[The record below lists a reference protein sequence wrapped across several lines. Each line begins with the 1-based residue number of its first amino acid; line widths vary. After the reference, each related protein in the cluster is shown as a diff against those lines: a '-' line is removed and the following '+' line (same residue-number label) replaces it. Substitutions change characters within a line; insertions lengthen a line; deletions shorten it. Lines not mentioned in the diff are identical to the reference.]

1 MLSNRPNNQVRN
13 SKTKHSSA
21 DGALECGGLAPLCY
35 PSLLIE
41 ANAAPGHRTPRRRP
55 TALVLLMAVLLMC
68 SATFAQT
75 RKPRPKQQAPQT
87 QANAEAEF
95 DRFVKLAD
103 DARLA
108 ERFDDAISLYG
119 KALKIKPKWPDGW
132 WYVGAI
138 FYQKDLYP
146 EARDAFQNLVALEPE
161 RGPAWAMLGLCLF
174 QTAEYERAGVA
185 LQRGRSL
192 GVNDNSELA
201 GVVRYHTAML
211 YNRFEYFENAF
222 DTLSEFLRVGNDSP
236 KVVEAFGLTLLRM
249 PYLPT
254 EIPPSQR
261 EKILIAGQA
270 GFNMAARRQ
279 PQARAAFDT
288 LLAQY
293 PNAANVHYSFGV
305 FMLSQDADVAMK
317 EFKRELEI
325 SPNHYP
331 SMVQMAFE
339 YLKRDQYADA
349 LPLAEKAV
357 QLAPKLYAARNVLG
371 RVLLELGQVDRS
383 IKELEEGVKLAPSSP
398 EMHFALARA
407 YTRAGR
413 KQEAARERE
422 TFKKL
427 QDEYNQKRQIEGK
440 PNP

>member
-1 MLSNRPNNQVRN
+1 MLV
-13 SKTKHSSA
+13 
-21 DGALECGGLAPLCY
+21 
-35 PSLLIE
+35 
-41 ANAAPGHRTPRRRP
+41 
-55 TALVLLMAVLLMC
+55 AVLAIC
-68 SATFAQT
+68 ASPVFSQST
-75 RKPRPKQQAPQT
+75 RKGRPKQKIPQA
-87 QANAEAEF
+87 QANPEAEF
-95 DRFVKLAD
+95 ERFVKLAD

-108 ERFDDAISLYG
+108 ERFDEAIGLYG
-119 KALKIKPKWPDGW
+119 QALKIKPKWPDGW

-138 FYQKDLYP
+138 FYQKDSYA
-146 EARDAFQNLVALEPE
+146 EGRDAFQNLVALEPQ

-174 QTAEYERAGVA
+174 QTGDYERAAVT
-185 LQRGRSL
+185 LQKGRSL

-201 GVVRYHTAML
+201 GVVRYHTALL
-211 YNRFEYFENAF
+211 YNRFDYFESAY
-222 DTLSEFLRVGNDSP
+222 DILSEFLRVGNDSP
-236 KVVEAFGLTLLRM
+236 KVVEAFGLTMLRM
-249 PYLPT
+249 PYLPK
-254 EIPPSQR
+254 EIPPAQR
-261 EKILIAGQA
+261 EKILLAGQA

-279 PQARAAFDT
+279 DQARAAFDA

-293 PNAANVHYSFGV
+293 PNDPNVHYCFGV

-325 SPNHYP
+325 SPNHYAA
-331 SMVQMAFE
+331 MVQMAFE
-339 YLKRDQYADA
+339 YLKRDQYNDA

-357 QLAPKLYAARNVLG
+357 QLAPKLYAARNVFG
-371 RVLLELGQVDRS
+371 RVLLEVGQVDRS

-413 KQEAARERE
+413 KEDAARERD

>member
-1 MLSNRPNNQVRN
+1 MLSNRRNNHSRN
-13 SKTKHSSA
+13 RGT
-21 DGALECGGLAPLCY
+21 EPL
-35 PSLLIE
+35 L
-41 ANAAPGHRTPRRRP
+41 RP
-55 TALVLLMAVLLMC
+55 IALVALIAVLLASTTV
-68 SATFAQT
+68 SAQST
-75 RKPRPKQQAPQT
+75 RKARPKTRPLQAQVT
-87 QANAEAEF
+87 AESEF
-95 DRFVKLAD
+95 NRFAKLAD
-103 DARLA
+103 EARLA
-108 ERFDDAISLYG
+108 ERFDEAIGLYG
-119 KALKIKPKWPDGW
+119 QALKFKPKWPDGW

-138 FYQKDLYP
+138 FYQKDSYP
-146 EARDAFQNLVALEPE
+146 EARDAFQNLVALDPE

-174 QTAEYERAGVA
+174 QTGDYERAAVA
-185 LQRGRSL
+185 LQRGRTL

-201 GVVRYHTAML
+201 GVVRYHTALL
-211 YNRFEYFENAF
+211 YNRFDYFESAY
-222 DTLSEFLRVGNDSP
+222 DILSEFLRVGNDSP
-236 KVVEAFGLTLLRM
+236 KVVEAFGLTMLRM
-249 PYLPT
+249 PYLPK

-279 PQARAAFDT
+279 DQARAAFDT

-293 PNAANVHYSFGV
+293 PNDPNVHYCFGV

-339 YLKRDQYADA
+339 YLKRDQYNDA

-371 RVLLELGQVDRS
+371 RVLLEVGQVDRS
-383 IKELEEGVKLAPSSP
+383 IKELEEGAKLAPSSP

-413 KQEAARERE
+413 KQDAARERE

-427 QDEYNQKRQIEGK
+427 QDEYNQKRQLDSSGAPPEQK
-440 PNP
+440 PEKP